1 MGAGEELLDKMITLI
16 IDPALRVVFTLG
28 LFLFLWGVV
37 EFLYKLSKGEVSPEG
52 KNHMVWGL
60 VGMLIMVSVYGIIAL
75 IVNTFELRGAST
87 DVGRMNSIQTGNPF
101 SDTLG
106 R

>member
-1 MGAGEELLDKMITLI
+1 MGAGEELLDKMITFI

-37 EFLYKLSKGEVSPEG
+37 EFLYKLSKGEVSQEG
-52 KNHMVWGL
+52 KSHMVWGL

-87 DVGRMNSIQTGNPF
+87 DASRINSVRTGNPF
-101 SDTLG
+101 SNTLG

>member
-37 EFLYKLSKGEVSPEG
+37 EFLFKLSKGEVSKEG
-52 KNHMVWGL
+52 KNHMIWGL

-75 IVNTFELRGAST
+75 IVNTFDLRGAST
-87 DVGRMNSIQTGNPF
+87 DVGRMNNIQTGNPF
-101 SDTLG
+101 SNTLG